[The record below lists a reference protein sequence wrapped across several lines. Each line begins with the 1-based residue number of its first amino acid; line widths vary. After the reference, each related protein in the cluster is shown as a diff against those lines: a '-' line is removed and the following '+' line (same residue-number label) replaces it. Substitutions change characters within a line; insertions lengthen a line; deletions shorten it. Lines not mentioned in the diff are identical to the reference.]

1 MRRHVALLAA
11 LLAVGCMRPSEERAE
26 RDRDVGNARAAGM
39 SVRAYGGLA
48 AVRRIR
54 PGELVLWGSAPALKL
69 RVDVDESAPREFR
82 LELHN
87 CLSDSELSAS
97 DPRVRVTASSVPPPV
112 LTRKAWSVSLPAAGS
127 FVLGFAPRDADAPG
141 RFSFA
146 VLSDVQEALERL
158 SDIHQKLNA
167 EPEIR
172 FLLGAGDLTERGT
185 REQLERY
192 QRELTR
198 LQVPY
203 FTTLGNHELGQDPTL
218 WHEYFGRGSF
228 HFMFRGVSFTLLDS
242 ASATIDPLVYD
253 WLDAWLASAR
263 ARVHVVG
270 MHIPPVDP
278 IGVRNG
284 SFANRNEAAKLLTRL
299 ARGGVDLTLY
309 GHIHSYYAFENAGIP
324 AHISG
329 GGGAI
334 PERFDGIG
342 RHFLVVDVDAAS
354 GVRDVRV
361 VRVD

>member
-1 MRRHVALLAA
+1 MRLVLCSVLVPFFA
-11 LLAVGCMRPSEERAE
+11 GCVRPTEERAE
-26 RDRDVGNARAAGM
+26 SDREVGSVNVAG
-39 SVRAYGGLA
+39 SRFRVEGGLA
-48 AVRRIR
+48 AVRSAK
-54 PGELVLWGSAPALKL
+54 PGEVVLWASAPALRL
-69 RVDVDESAPREFR
+69 HVDVGDSAAGPLR
-82 LELHN
+82 LELQN
-87 CLSDSELSAS
+87 CLSDTELRAFGAGVPV
-97 DPRVRVTASSVPPPV
+97 DVEALPSSIP
-112 LTRKAWSVSLPAAGS
+112 TRKFWSVSLPAGGS
-127 FVLGFAPRDADAPG
+127 FTLVFEPPDTNERAPFR
-141 RFSFA
+141 FA
-146 VLSDVQEALERL
+146 VLSDIQEALDRL
-158 SDIHQKLNA
+158 SDIHAKLNA

-192 QRELTR
+192 QRELTE
-198 LQVPY
+198 LEVPY
-203 FTTLGNHELGQDPTL
+203 FTTLGNHELGQEPTL

-228 HFMFRGVSFTLLDS
+228 HFGFRGVEFSLLDS
-242 ASATIDPLVYD
+242 ASASIDPIVYE
-253 WLDAWLASAR
+253 WLDTWLVQAR
-263 ARVHVVG
+263 GRVHVVA

-299 ARGGVDLTLY
+299 ARGRVDLTLY

-342 RHFLVVDVDAAS
+342 RHFLVVDVDPSS
-354 GVRDVRV
+354 GIREVRI